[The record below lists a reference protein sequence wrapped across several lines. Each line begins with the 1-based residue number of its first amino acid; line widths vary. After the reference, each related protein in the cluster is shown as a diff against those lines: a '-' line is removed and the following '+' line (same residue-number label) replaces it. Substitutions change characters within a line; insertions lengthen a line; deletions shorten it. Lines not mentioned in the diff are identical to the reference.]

1 MRELRF
7 EWDEEKNRIN
17 KAKHDGI
24 DFEEASTVFYDDN
37 AIMFDDPDHS
47 EEEYRFLIIGISVK
61 SNLCIVS
68 HCYRGIEDDV
78 IRIISARRATNKER
92 RFYVE
97 YNGG

>member
-24 DFEEASTVFYDDN
+24 DFEDASTVFYDDN

-47 EEEYRFLIIGISVK
+47 EDEERFLLIGMSRKTRV
-61 SNLCIVS
+61 LTVS
-68 HCYRGIEDDV
+68 HCYRKEGKV
-78 IRIISARRATNKER
+78 IRIISARKATKTETD
-92 RFYVE
+92 Y
-97 YNGG
+97 YLNGGEI